1 MLFIILPIKQFLYT
15 RLNDISLQL
24 TSLFLGFFISTILST
39 MPTQT
44 GDWGII
50 GASIIVTF
58 NELISKLIYKNKNTR
73 IIILEIINSIK
84 IGIIYGL
91 FVDAFKLG
99 S

>member
-1 MLFIILPIKQFLYT
+1 MFFIILPLKKFFYT
-15 RLNDISLQL
+15 RLNDISIQL
-24 TSLFLGFFISTILST
+24 TSLFFGFFISTILST

-58 NELISKLIYKNKNTR
+58 YEIISKLIYNNKNTR